1 MNTQAITFSNIAW
14 ENAGTLYFPENF
26 DQNKN
31 TQQLLQC
38 TQLAAAKSRQR
49 EMYTEKL

>member
-26 DQNKN
+26 DQNKKYP
-31 TQQLLQC
+31 TIVTMHPILIL
-38 TQLAAAKSRQR
+38 
-49 EMYTEKL
+49 